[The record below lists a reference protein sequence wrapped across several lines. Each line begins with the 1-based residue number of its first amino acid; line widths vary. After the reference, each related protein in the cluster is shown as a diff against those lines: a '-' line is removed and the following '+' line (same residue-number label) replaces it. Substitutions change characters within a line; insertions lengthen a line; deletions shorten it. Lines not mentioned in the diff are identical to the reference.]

1 VLLVHSELGKVK
13 PRIFAKSPPEDF
25 AFGVSKAR
33 DAEGAREVSMKWVE
47 HKANPDDVPGPDFKA
62 MNKIAATNEVV
73 TAKEVSDFRKDNM
86 VTLKGGDIGKLNRKV
101 VLPSDK
107 DPDHIYGRQSSQR
120 AVEETRYTG
129 DAPDIKTIVQGGFMQ
144 DWVTMNDK
152 RAHMIASKHESIPPK
167 MTKAA
172 AGHASA
178 ISKYQESEEST
189 PFKMKKFQKVQS
201 KLDIPK

>member
-1 VLLVHSELGKVK
+1 MSIYGEDLIRSGVTRKTQETNVLLVHSELGKVK

-101 VLPSDK
+101 VLPSIRI
-107 DPDHIYGRQSSQR
+107 PTTSMVVR
-120 AVEETRYTG
+120 ALSVPWRRRGTLVMLRTSRPSCRGVSCRTG
-129 DAPDIKTIVQGGFMQ
+129 
-144 DWVTMNDK
+144 
-152 RAHMIASKHESIPPK
+152 
-167 MTKAA
+167 
-172 AGHASA
+172 
-178 ISKYQESEEST
+178 
-189 PFKMKKFQKVQS
+189 
-201 KLDIPK
+201 